1 MATNFGIYVFDEKA
15 MEKHLPAAAFKK
27 MQSIIK
33 KGGLLDPTLAD
44 SVAFGM
50 REWAMALGANCFA
63 HWFHPLTEKTAHK
76 YDAFLTLRQGAG
88 ASDRRIL
95 NQFSGRQ
102 LVQGEPDG
110 SSFPSGGLRRT
121 SAARGYTAWDYTSP
135 PFVIHDDFCGCL
147 YIPTVFCSIFG
158 LSLDQRTPLLK
169 SECALRE
176 AALRAVR
183 IFEDCVFVL
192 SSPMIT
198 DGAVTAPPVAD
209 SAGSDAA
216 THTGAF
222 GSEEGSAR
230 VGDVRVTVG
239 IEQEMFIFDKALVDR
254 RPDITACGRTLVGRA
269 PLRGQELNDHYWSV
283 MPPRVRDAL
292 RDTQA
297 RLWALGVPVVTTHNE
312 VAPGQFEFAVHFER
326 GSIAS
331 DHNMLLMRILEEEC
345 ARHGLACLF
354 HEKPLGAHANG
365 SGKHLNW
372 SLATDTG
379 ENLFVPGDGVRHNLR
394 FLFFLAA
401 FLRAVHD
408 HSDVLRAATAVHGN
422 EFRLGGMEAPPAV
435 ISVFLGDH
443 IGGIVEEIVKGT
455 RRVTAAGEAAA
466 QDPLL
471 DLGIPTI
478 ARVTLDVADRN
489 RTSPIAYVGNRFE
502 FRAVGSS
509 ANCAGAMTAVN
520 AMMASELRRFKA
532 DVDALIAN
540 GVKKD
545 EAIFQEIRK
554 LIVESAPIHFD
565 GNGYSEEWAEE
576 ARRRGLTNITSVPE
590 SVDTML
596 SAHSKEV
603 FVGGGILSERELTV
617 RHDVEIEKFVKKV
630 QIEARVL
637 GDLVINHIVPTALA
651 YQNTLIANV
660 RGMRDVMGDEAAD
673 MTENEREL
681 IRKIS
686 GHVRTIRTTVQDM
699 IDARKRANKMEDE
712 REKAYAYDRD
722 VRPLF
727 DTIRYHVDK
736 LELIVDNEMWPLPK
750 YREML
755 FLFD

>member
-1 MATNFGIYVFDEKA
+1 MATNFGIYVFDETA

-27 MQSIIK
+27 MQTIIK
-33 KGGLLDPTLAD
+33 KGGLIDPTLAD

-63 HWFHPLTEKTAHK
+63 HWFHPLTEKTAYK
-76 YDAFLTLRQGAG
+76 YDAFLTLRQGPG
-88 ASDRRIL
+88 SSERRIL

-110 SSFPSGGLRRT
+110 SSFPSGGLRKT

-135 PFVIHDDFCGCL
+135 PFVINDDFCGCL

-158 LSLDQRTPLLK
+158 LSLDQRTPLIK

-183 IFEDCVFVL
+183 IFEDCVFSL
-192 SSPMIT
+192 PSPVIA
-198 DGAVTAPPVAD
+198 DNASAQLPAVQ
-209 SAGSDAA
+209 SAGGED
-216 THTGAF
+216 TR
-222 GSEEGSAR
+222 AR
-230 VGDVRVTVG
+230 ASDVRVTVG
-239 IEQEMFIFDKALVDR
+239 IEQEMFIFDKALADR
-254 RPDITACGRTLVGRA
+254 RPDITVCGRTLVGRA
-269 PLRGQELNDHYWSV
+269 PLRGQELSDHYWSV
-283 MPPRVRDAL
+283 MPPRVREAL

-297 RLWALGVPVVTTHNE
+297 RLWELGVPVVTTHNE

-326 GSIAS
+326 GSIAT

-345 ARHGLACLF
+345 ERHGLVCLF

-372 SLATDTG
+372 SLTTDTG
-379 ENLFVPGDGVRHNLR
+379 ENLFVPGEGVRHNLR

-443 IGGIVEEIVKGT
+443 VGGIVEEIVEGT

-509 ANCAGAMTAVN
+509 QNCAWPTTVLNTIMAESLTAMCNELWELTASV
-520 AMMASELRRFKA
+520 ASSSPSQLPQIA
-532 DVDALIAN
+532 ALQNVIRSTLARCHSVVYN
-540 GVKKD
+540 GDCYD
-545 EAIFQEIRK
+545 EAYVREMTGVRGLQNLTDTPATLDSWNTPKNRK
-554 LIVESAPIHFD
+554 LFSDMRVM
-565 GNGYSEEWAEE
+565 NEEEIE
-576 ARRRGLTNITSVPE
+576 ARGRVWAATYCNVRAMEARTLLSM
-590 SVDTML
+590 VDTAIVPAAL
-596 SAHSKEV
+596 SHQKSVATA
-603 FVGGGILSERELTV
+603 ILRTAEAASTKDTSLLASERE
-617 RHDVEIEKFVKKV
+617 
-630 QIEARVL
+630 
-637 GDLVINHIVPTALA
+637 ALA
-651 YQNTLIANV
+651 DLTATIGILQKLS
-660 RGMRDVMGDEAAD
+660 
-673 MTENEREL
+673 REL
-681 IRKIS
+681 S
-686 GHVRTIRTTVQDM
+686 
-699 IDARKRANKMEDE
+699 DALA
-712 REKAYAYDRD
+712 KAKATGECPRYYH
-722 VRPLF
+722 
-727 DTIRYHVDK
+727 DTILRQMEAIRGVCNDAEGMIPAS
-736 LELIVDNEMWPLPK
+736 LWPYPTLT
-750 YREML
+750 EICSH
-755 FLFD
+755 F